1 MPDFDT
7 IIQTLSVWT
16 IPVVFAITLHE
27 VAHGYIAKRLGD
39 TTAESLGRLSLNPI
53 HHIDLV
59 GTIVVPALLMA
70 TGGFIFGWAKPV
82 PVDYSRLRHPKRDM
96 ALVAF
101 AGPAANLLMAT
112 LWAMVIRIAHVLP
125 FEYFAI
131 PMDYMGRAGI
141 MINVVLAVLN
151 LLPIPPLDGGRIA
164 VGLLPD
170 KLAFRLA
177 QVERYGFF
185 ILLALLASGLLN
197 NIMGL
202 PLALLKHLFW
212 NVAGI

>member
-131 PMDYMGRAGI
+131 PLDYMGRAGI
-141 MINVVLAVLN
+141 MINIVLAVLN

-170 KLAFRLA
+170 KLAYRLA